1 MKKSIIYLGIAILSL
16 TNVAIASENS
26 FVSKP
31 KPELAGYTGSP
42 LCLAIAKG
50 DVEVVKKFIE
60 YGASVNETSNGM
72 TPLMFA
78 ARYNQV
84 EIIRVLIVNGADLKA
99 KDSKGFTAL
108 TYAENSKA
116 TEAMEYL
123 KALNTRK

>member
-1 MKKSIIYLGIAILSL
+1 MKKSIIYLGIAVLSL
-16 TNVAIASENS
+16 TNVAIAAENT
-26 FVSKP
+26 VVKP

-50 DVEVVKKFIE
+50 DIEVVKKFIE

-84 EIIRVLIVNGADLKA
+84 AIMKLLVENGADVKA
-99 KDSKGFTAL
+99 KDTKGFTAMKH
-108 TYAENSKA
+108 AENSKA
-116 TEAMEYL
+116 TEAIEYL
-123 KALNTRK
+123 KGIAKK